1 MSLKNTLFFP
11 VAHVQEAHTYTYLAL
26 FQRETVNLIFKK
38 FVFQQIF
45 FFIKCFNHSPEILL
59 AVFHFLENS
68 TEFHTNRGS
77 IMKARAGTN

>member
-45 FFIKCFNHSPEILL
+45 FFLLNASIILQKYSWQCFIS
-59 AVFHFLENS
+59 
-68 TEFHTNRGS
+68 
-77 IMKARAGTN
+77 

>member
-11 VAHVQEAHTYTYLAL
+11 VTHVQEAHTYLAL

-45 FFIKCFNHSPEILL
+45 FIIIKCFNHSPEILL

-77 IMKARAGTN
+77 IMRARAGTN

>member
-45 FFIKCFNHSPEILL
+45 FFY
-59 AVFHFLENS
+59 
-68 TEFHTNRGS
+68 
-77 IMKARAGTN
+77 